1 MKPTLTLAALLLS
14 AAAAAATGWAQTAE
28 TGADDDDDAEEAAAP
43 AGAGVGGR
51 TLTLGFAGLMDN
63 SNRTDLEPINLS
75 AGVLNSAGEYTLM
88 SGGYYRMDVNSD
100 GTQEISIEGP
110 AFFRNVW
117 INEIVINDIEVR
129 PLGVDSLEFDA
140 AGTATISFI
149 AIRPGRYVVRIP
161 GTTGETQQAIFTIQ

>member
-1 MKPTLTLAALLLS
+1 MKPTLTLAALLLAAT
-14 AAAAAATGWAQTAE
+14 AAAGWADNHVEAE
-28 TGADDDDDAEEAAAP
+28 ADDDAAAP
-43 AGAGVGGR
+43 ASAALGGR
-51 TLTLGFAGLMDN
+51 TLTLGFAGLMDRA
-63 SNRTDLEPINLS
+63 NRTDLEPINLS